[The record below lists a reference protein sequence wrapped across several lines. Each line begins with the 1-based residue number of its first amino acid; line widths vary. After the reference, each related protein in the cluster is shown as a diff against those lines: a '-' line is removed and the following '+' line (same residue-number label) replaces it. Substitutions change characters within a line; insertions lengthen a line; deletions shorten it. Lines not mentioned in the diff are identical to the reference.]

1 MKIAAFDDYEAEHP
15 VLLKLVTHS
24 DEVDLVVV
32 NEHGDQVPAGDL
44 LAIRPSGLYRYPG
57 INPTIGLPLDERQ
70 RLKLFPA
77 PDPEIIGLLKPLAE
91 YVDARNKDLPD
102 EPDDSLVSYV
112 ARGKCLT
119 VGLLRRI
126 VQAAGLVL
134 LLCATASAASPESY
148 YLWAMQQNQQALKA
162 AYARHDA
169 VKARVGDR
177 TVRGTRSTESA
188 KVRHRFGGGVGAGGF
203 GGDGGYA
210 GYNSMSNSGFGFHYG
225 YGFGQ
230 PGNNSE
236 TTETGASSSYEKVW
250 HDDAWYGGP
259 VEVLNPF
266 CPPE

>member
-1 MKIAAFDDYEAEHP
+1 LPIDKQGRVELFNETPRDADHTAFKE
-15 VLLKLVTHS
+15 
-24 DEVDLVVV
+24 
-32 NEHGDQVPAGDL
+32 
-44 LAIRPSGLYRYPG
+44 
-57 INPTIGLPLDERQ
+57 
-70 RLKLFPA
+70 
-77 PDPEIIGLLKPLAE
+77 LAE
-91 YVDARNKDLPD
+91 YLDAREKVSPGDPD
-102 EPDDSLVSYV
+102 VWQIGYT
-112 ARGKCLT
+112 ANGKRLT

-126 VQAAGLVL
+126 VKAAGLVL
-134 LLCATASAASPESY
+134 LLCATASAGSPESY
-148 YLWAMQQNQQALKA
+148 YLWATQQNQQSLKA

-188 KVRHRFGGGVGAGGF
+188 KVTHRFGGGVGAGGF

-230 PGNNSE
+230 PGNHSE

-259 VEVLNPF
+259 VDVLNPF
-266 CPPE
+266 CPRE